1 MRYQIATIIV
11 ASGLLYLAATQI
23 HATEL
28 DGAPDPII
36 RAQYTNENA
45 PQSVKF
51 QMFLR
56 GLAMPLQH
64 KSFWSHKYLEPGL
77 TSTSD
82 TDDLLEYFLDLH
94 KQVES
99 EISGATRR
107 MVCPNDRRRPTGA
120 EIFTVYDAL
129 DDVRVA
135 IHDKYLA
142 IAKAEIAADGAFDL
156 DRALSNI
163 PSSFTMTMFYHEKS
177 YGGSEAA
184 ANDNLAMLCT
194 NFDSVS
200 SPM

>member
-1 MRYQIATIIV
+1 
-11 ASGLLYLAATQI
+11 
-23 HATEL
+23 
-28 DGAPDPII
+28 
-36 RAQYTNENA
+36 
-45 PQSVKF
+45 
-51 QMFLR
+51 
-56 GLAMPLQH
+56 
-64 KSFWSHKYLEPGL
+64 L

-82 TDDLLEYFLDLH
+82 IDALLGYFLDLY

-99 EISGATRR
+99 EISDATRR

-142 IAKAEIAADGAFDL
+142 IAKAEIAADGAFDR